1 MLSSYRMFRPVT
13 HKEDGC
19 KNERRLLLAALS
31 HVIEMDMSCSFP
43 SPLPGAVG
51 PDSRK

>member
-1 MLSSYRMFRPVT
+1 MLSNYRMFQPVT
-13 HKEDGC
+13 REEEGC

-31 HVIEMDMSCSFP
+31 HVIEMDMSCYFP
-43 SPLPGAVG
+43 SPSSGAVG